1 MIYKTIPI
9 VERADGSLQIDSRN
23 INLRQGD
30 YNFKLQYSTYNDY
43 SEYSP
48 AVNVQVAF
56 RRKDGQQTGW
66 LSMTHIREKEY
77 SINLKN
83 SWFTKEAGI
92 LYMTFRV
99 FQTNESNV
107 QLIINTA
114 SASLPI
120 IPIAQWNPEEPD
132 LSPTEFEIYRLQT
145 NEVIE
150 GLRNEISESEENLKV
165 YIDGKIEEAEG
176 LILIDNKLSDTSENP
191 VQNKVITL
199 ALDDKGA
206 SISASIN
213 PTNYIMTL
221 SLLSSKGVVLSS
233 QEIDLPLETMIVGG
247 RVSGNNLILT
257 LKNGNT
263 ITIPLDTLLQN
274 IDTGF
279 VEDIDINLGFG
290 VRYLD
295 TLTNNEIL
303 NNIKEVIENKVWTT
317 AGKYLVN
324 FKYTTTEPVVGD
336 PTVTVGSYIGSLE
349 YGENTVFSVDI
360 QEYKYVFEYG
370 LSGLRAHYI
379 KIEPEENGVIQLA
392 EETFNKVEN
401 KLKIDFS
408 PTIIN
413 GVYCEVNDGVITLN
427 GTCTSDYLAISIPYI
442 PLNGVYSLSNLSDNY
457 NLTIGLV
464 EGFSVLI
471 STGQTPATISTGID
485 KIWFYNTRNVSFD
498 NVKIKLMLVEGKVAS
513 QVFYPHGGTIEISN
527 SPNQKILN
535 NEAEEVK
542 RVIDL
547 STSVEGYL
555 DGGGQVISTT
565 TTSRVT
571 DYIEVDS
578 SKAFVSINF
587 SFTDSNSRS
596 TCFYDSDKNIISYTN
611 ISSLSSRV
619 VIPNGTKYMRITY
632 YKYSSVWITYRGN
645 IAHLYD
651 IDPITL
657 WNNATP
663 DANFAGQ
670 SVTLSQG
677 FEKFNYLIIYY
688 KNQALWSDG
697 SQCVIIPK
705 TYWSNNYQLMNVV
718 NTNVLSRVFSITSAD
733 NDVRNTVTFND
744 CKSTSG
750 TVSNGF
756 LIPVSIKGV
765 NYL

>member
-1 MIYKTIPI
+1 MIIRFNGNLQVEEVIAEEPINSGNNLVNEIKVFMPEDFDYSLYKGY
-9 VERADGSLQIDSRN
+9 A
-23 INLRQGD
+23 
-30 YNFKLQYSTYNDY
+30 NFKLSDGKQYNNLVMERTSKEDETNSLAKCYY
-43 SEYSP
+43 YVLPKFLTKQKGTIEMSIRISP
-48 AVNVQVAF
+48 IQGSNIIANTGVIKAEVNYAVF
-56 RRKDGQQTGW
+56 EDG
-66 LSMTHIREKEY
+66 
-77 SINLKN
+77 
-83 SWFTKEAGI
+83 
-92 LYMTFRV
+92 
-99 FQTNESNV
+99 
-107 QLIINTA
+107 
-114 SASLPI
+114 
-120 IPIAQWNPEEPD
+120 D
-132 LSPTEFEIYRLQT
+132 
-145 NEVIE
+145 EVIDPTTSE
-150 GLRNEISESEENLKV
+150 ELRKEISESESHLKG
-165 YIDGKIEEAEG
+165 YIDEKIAESEEG
-176 LILIDNKLSDTSENP
+176 IIVVDNELSDKSENP

-199 ALDDKGA
+199 ALDGKGA

-213 PTNYIMTL
+213 PTNYVMTL
-221 SLLSSKGVVLSS
+221 SLLSSNGDVLSS
-233 QEIDLPLETMIVGG
+233 QELDLPLETMVVGG
-247 RVSGNNLILT
+247 KVAGNNLILT
-257 LKNGNT
+257 LNNGNT
-263 ITIPLDTLLQN
+263 ITIPLDTLLKN

-279 VEDIDINLGFG
+279 AGEIDVELGLFEG
-290 VRYLD
+290 FITLD
-295 TLTNNEIL
+295 MLTNDKIL
-303 NNIKEVIENKVWTT
+303 NDIKSAIATNHWSAV
-317 AGKYLVN
+317 GKYLVN
-324 FKYTTTEPVVGD
+324 LNYRTTETFVGD
-336 PTVTVGSYIGSLE
+336 DPTITLGSYIGSLDDHM
-349 YGENTVFSVDI
+349 FSVDVR
-360 QEYKYVFEYG
+360 EYKYVFEYG
-370 LSGLRAHYI
+370 LSGISKSYYI
-379 KIEPEENGVIQLA
+379 KIEPEKNGVIQLA

-442 PLNGVYSLSNLSDNY
+442 PLNGIYSLSNLSDNY
-457 NLTIGLV
+457 NSAIGLV

-471 STGQTPATISTGID
+471 STNQTPATISTGVD
-485 KIWFYNTRNVSFD
+485 KIWLYNTLNVSFD
-498 NVKIKLMLVEGKVAS
+498 NVKIKLMLVEGTVAS
-513 QVFYPHGGTIEISN
+513 QVFYPHGGKIEISN

-547 STSVEGYL
+547 STSVVGYL
-555 DGGGQVISTT
+555 DGSGQVISSS
-565 TTSRVT
+565 TTSRTT

-578 SKAFVSINF
+578 SKAFISINF

-611 ISSLSSRV
+611 ISSLSSKV
-619 VIPNGTKYMRITY
+619 VIPNGTKYMRISY

-651 IDPITL
+651 IDPVTL

-663 DANFAGQ
+663 DANFASQ

-733 NDVRNTVTFND
+733 KEVRNTVTFND
-744 CKSTSG
+744 CKSTGG

-756 LIPVSIKGV
+756 LIPVSIKGA